1 MNSISGNIRKLHTKA
16 DSPVHYQLPIGDTAV
31 PLNPL
36 LGQTIKLAF
45 SGDIHCIACDR
56 KTKKSFN
63 QGYCYPC
70 FRTLAACDMC
80 IVRPETCH
88 FDAGTCREPEWGTQH
103 CMQPHYI
110 YLANTSAAKVGI
122 TRETQRPTRWFDQGA
137 SYALSIYK
145 VNSRYHSGLI
155 ETILKQHISDRTDWR
170 RMLKGE
176 PEPIDLSSKRDELL
190 AACGDEL
197 ETLEKQFGYPLKTI
211 EEQQQSFSYPVLE
224 YPSKVTALNFD
235 KTPVVEGALMGIKGQ
250 YLIFDNGVINIRK
263 FAGYDITVDC

>member
-1 MNSISGNIRKLHTKA
+1 MHNKA

-36 LGQTIKLAF
+36 LGQEVHMKF
-45 SGDIHCIACDR
+45 SGNIHCIACDR
-56 KTKKSFN
+56 KTNKSFN

-70 FRTLAACDMC
+70 FKNLAACDMC

-110 YLANTSAAKVGI
+110 YLANTSGTKVGI
-122 TRETQRPTRWFDQGA
+122 TRETQIPTRWLDQGA
-137 SYALSIYK
+137 SHALAVFK
-145 VNSRYHSGLI
+145 VNSRLHSGLV
-155 ETILKQHISDRTDWR
+155 ESVLKQHISDRTDWR

-176 PEPIDLSSKRDELL
+176 PEPVDLSAKRDELIDACGNELRVLEQRFDYSLATL
-190 AACGDEL
+190 AA
-197 ETLEKQFGYPLKTI
+197 
-211 EEQQQSFSYPVLE
+211 EQQNFSYPVLE
-224 YPSKVTALNFD
+224 YPAKVKALNFD

-250 YLIFDNGVINIRK
+250 YLLLDSGVINIRK
-263 FAGYDITVDC
+263 FAGYYIDLNC